1 MTEQEVIERIDSSLA
16 EEFELDRADMTPEAN
31 IYDDLGLDS
40 LDTVD
45 MVIVLEGAFDFK
57 IREEEAIR
65 PEVRAHRAAQE
76 DQGRQEGRD
85 HQGRPQEEAQGGPR
99 VEESEPQRRRGPGPV
114 RQLRAQLVGLAKRV
128 QSVLV
133 APGPHEQLAQG

>member
-31 IYDDLGLDS
+31 IYDELGLDS

-57 IREEEAIR
+57 IREEEAVRSIR
-65 PEVRAHRAAQE
+65 TLGDIHRFILGKIAE
-76 DQGRQEGRD
+76 N
-85 HQGRPQEEAQGGPR
+85 
-99 VEESEPQRRRGPGPV
+99 S
-114 RQLRAQLVGLAKRV
+114 
-128 QSVLV
+128 
-133 APGPHEQLAQG
+133 